1 MTRLHFILIAVLVA
15 GCSMKENEEELDQ
28 GTFLGRHADALEGV
42 DLSWRP
48 DDEISINGH
57 LYVTETG
64 GKEARFIPDD
74 KEVPSSLS
82 YFATYP
88 ADLSVDGEKA
98 YGTFPQIQLPIT
110 ESNLKHNAS
119 AAVAKSSGRV
129 LNFHRISSYISIRIL
144 PEGVRNITIS
154 SNGGEPLWGE
164 FVVDYS
170 ETQPYVAVTG
180 GNGSV
185 RIIPEEGD
193 YFPKGEK
200 IYFQI
205 PPKTLK
211 SGFTFSAVIQTPE
224 GDVKWEKSI
233 AEHTVF
239 HRGRALDL
247 GSFHYDSSSGLGR
260 LEYTSEIPV
269 TIDCD
274 QTLDSPIS
282 NLLFGSFSEMHGGD
296 LVPGILEQYIV
307 NTSFEVWDSYGDKG
321 EAKNELVFTGDSAIA
336 EDPYVAYP
344 WEKRLLSGTSAFCMT
359 SEEKRNTNL
368 SQKISIEDDGTAVL
382 LQRLALPDYRT
393 LKYKV
398 RFHARLLGDLS
409 LNVSFHDVLGKEN
422 WSLSNIY
429 SVTSSSGEWEEYEC
443 EMSLSR
449 ASTRFNTRYG
459 TYNLWMEFSGKGT
472 AYIDHITLFPSDCV
486 DGIFNPETIE
496 YVKKY
501 KIQAIRWPGGN
512 YTSAYNWKN
521 GIGNWVDR
529 PCMKNHAWGGLDSN
543 LLGTDEFMRFCE
555 LTDIEPVMGV
565 GYNTSVITE
574 QDIIDWVEY
583 CNGNTSSKYGY
594 LRAQNGHTKSYD
606 VRYWGIG
613 NEVYGAYQLGH
624 VNASSYALGLSSISS
639 RIKASYPDV
648 QIIASGRGV
657 HNHYRGTYTDWNET
671 VVSRAL
677 SSFDLLDSHM
687 YVYGNDSS
695 GDLGLSAEEWFRV
708 FAASNLNMRDFL
720 SYTRELLPGKK
731 AAFLEWGV
739 LPKLSG
745 KAYSTPQRQTFA
757 NLLVSA
763 CIYNEMIRQSDLVE
777 MAALHNFSF
786 YVAPHM
792 LHSEPVN
799 MRTELIREL
808 SDLSGGHAVP
818 VNISSVPVY
827 NQPYD
832 VLDIGVRKAV
842 PEIDIAAVVKDGEL
856 YVSCV
861 NRSLS
866 EDFKLDIEPK
876 GGTAKAISGRTYTCS
891 SPFVRSLWNSQT
903 ECTIKKAEV
912 QGNSKVSLPPL
923 SYTILKISMD
933 YSPNR

>member
-1 MTRLHFILIAVLVA
+1 MTRLYVILIATLIV
-15 GCSMKENEEELDQ
+15 GCTIKEKEGDPDK
-28 GTFLGRHADALEGV
+28 GSFLGRYADASEEF
-42 DLSWRP
+42 DTSWCP
-48 DDEISINGH
+48 GDEISINGH

-64 GKEARFIPDD
+64 GKEALFVPVD
-74 KEVPSSLS
+74 EAVPSSLS
-82 YFATYP
+82 YLATYP
-88 ADLSVDGEKA
+88 ADMSVDGEKA
-98 YGTFPQIQLPIT
+98 RGTFTQVQLPFT
-110 ESNLKHNAS
+110 ESDLMHPAH

-129 LNFHRISSYISIRIL
+129 LNFYRISSYLSIRIL
-144 PEGVRNITIS
+144 PENVRSITVS
-154 SNGGEPLWGE
+154 SNGDEPLWGD
-164 FVVDYS
+164 FIVDYT
-170 ETQPYVAVTG
+170 ETQPYVAVSG
-180 GNGSV
+180 GSGSV
-185 RIIPEEGD
+185 LITPEED
-193 YFPKGEK
+193 NCFPTGER
-200 IYFQI
+200 IYFQV

-211 SGFTFSAVIQTPE
+211 SGFTFSAVINTPE
-224 GDVKWEKSI
+224 GEKIWEKSI
-233 AEHTVF
+233 TEHTVF
-239 HRGRALDL
+239 HRGRVLDL
-247 GSFHYDSSSGLGR
+247 GCFYYDSSSGLGR

-269 TIDCD
+269 TIDCEK
-274 QTLDSPIS
+274 TLNSPVS

-307 NTSFEVWDSYGDKG
+307 NTSFETWDSYGDKG
-321 EAKNELVFTGDSAIA
+321 ETKNELVFTGNNAIPA
-336 EDPYVAYP
+336 DPDVAYP
-344 WEKRLLSGTSAFCMT
+344 WEKRQLSGTSAFCM
-359 SEEKRNTNL
+359 SPEDKRNTNL
-368 SQKISIEDDGTAVL
+368 SQKISIEDEGSAVL

-429 SVTSSSGEWEEYEC
+429 PVTSSSGEWEEYEC
-443 EMSLSR
+443 ELSLSK
-449 ASTRFNTRYG
+449 ASTRFNNRYG
-459 TYNLWMEFSGKGT
+459 IYNLWLEFSGKGT
-472 AYIDHITLFPSDCV
+472 AYIDHITLFPSDCI
-486 DGIFNPETIE
+486 DGMFNPETIE
-496 YVKKY
+496 HVKKY
-501 KIQAIRWPGGN
+501 KIKAIRWPGGN

-529 PCMKNHAWGGLDSN
+529 PCLKNRAWGGLDSN

-555 LTDIEPVMGV
+555 LTGIEAIMGV

-574 QDIIDWVEY
+574 QDIVDWVDY
-583 CNGNTSSKYGY
+583 CNGDTSTEYGF

-624 VNASSYALGLSSISS
+624 VNASSYARGLSSISS

-648 QIIASGRGV
+648 RIIASGRGV
-657 HNHYRGTYTDWNET
+657 HNHYRGAYADWSTT
-671 VVSRAL
+671 VVSASL

-708 FAASNLNMRDFL
+708 FAASNLNLREFL
-720 SYTRELLPGKK
+720 AETRELLPGKK

-745 KAYSTPQRQTFA
+745 KAYATPQRQAFT

-786 YVAPHM
+786 YVSPHL

-808 SDLSGGHAVP
+808 SELSGGHAVP
-818 VNISSVPVY
+818 VNSVSVPVY

-832 VLDIGVRKAV
+832 VLDIGVRNAV
-842 PEIDIAAVVKDGEL
+842 PEIDIAAVIKDGAL

-866 EDFKLDIEPK
+866 EEFKLDIEPE
-876 GGTAKAISGRTYTCS
+876 GATAKAISGRTFTCAT
-891 SPFVRSLWNSQT
+891 PYLRSLWNSPA
-903 ECTIKKAEV
+903 ECIIKQAEV
-912 QGNSKVSLPPL
+912 QGNNKVSLPPL
-923 SYTILKISMD
+923 SYTIIKISIN
-933 YSPNR
+933 YSPYK